1 MSTKFLCGLTAGL
14 LRCFRCANLRNCAVL
29 CAERECA
36 RGFDGVPGNVFAVVG
51 LA

>member
-1 MSTKFLCGLTAGL
+1 LLPSFL
-14 LRCFRCANLRNCAVL
+14 CANLRNCAVL

-36 RGFDGVPGNVFAVVG
+36 RPFPGIPGNVFGVVG